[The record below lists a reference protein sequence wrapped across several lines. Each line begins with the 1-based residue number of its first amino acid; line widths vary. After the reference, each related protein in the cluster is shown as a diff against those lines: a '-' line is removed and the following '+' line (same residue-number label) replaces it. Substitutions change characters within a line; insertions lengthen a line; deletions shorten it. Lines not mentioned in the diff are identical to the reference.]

1 MRGLKQSP
9 CNMLLSK
16 CRNDT
21 AYESVTTVVAKS
33 LYNDI
38 IHPISSGGT
47 LKVSLLLQM
56 ITVSFLLVR

>member
-1 MRGLKQSP
+1 MRRFKQSP
-9 CNMLLSK
+9 CNMLLSI
-16 CRNDT
+16 CRNDI

-47 LKVSLLLQM
+47 NGSLKPQVLNCGVLH
-56 ITVSFLLVR
+56 